1 MSVGKETHKKMKKL
15 TLKSAA
21 ILVVMLGVMVVSAAP
36 SAFAQ
41 GRRARCATNGG
52 YSTSTYDNVATYDN
66 RSYINDR
73 YDSQYDSRYDSRY
86 ERYDDYWNRENT
98 AGKTVKRVGIGAGI
112 GAGAGALLGGKK
124 GDLIGAGIGAAGG
137 YIYHRKKVSD
147 SRRWW

>member
-1 MSVGKETHKKMKKL
+1 MKKI

-41 GRRARCATNGG
+41 GRRSRCATDGG
-52 YSTSTYDNVATYDN
+52 YSTSTYDEVARWDERLN
-66 RSYINDR
+66 IQDRSDR
-73 YDSQYDSRYDSRY
+73 RYDSRY

-124 GDLIGAGIGAAGG
+124 GALIGAGIGAAGG